1 MFRPTGQDERM
12 TDLTTDQIAALQDT
26 LQGEYAAVYAYGVI
40 GARSVGQDQRLNA
53 LRAMRTHT
61 ALRDRLRDQLVTSG
75 TAPVPAA
82 PSYQLPNTVTDNKS
96 AAKAAAI
103 IENRLARSWAALAAR
118 TPITDDNVSS
128 RQLAVNTSMECGTR
142 AVSWGAGVQAFPH

>member
-1 MFRPTGQDERM
+1 M
-12 TDLTTDQIAALQDT
+12 TELTADQIGALQNT

-40 GARSVGQDQRLNA
+40 GARSVGQDQRLKA

-61 ALRDRLRDQLVTSG
+61 ELRNWLRDQLVASG

-96 AAKAAAI
+96 ATKAAAT

-118 TPITDDNVSS
+118 TPVTDDNVSS
-128 RQLAVNTSMECGTR
+128 RQFAVNTSMECGTR
-142 AVSWGAGVQAFPH
+142 AVSWGSGVQAFPH